1 MQPWKT
7 RARDIAFQPDGGRFL
22 TVEQHTVELPDGQVI
37 DDWLWLDTPD
47 FINVVL
53 ETEDGRFVCFRQ
65 TKYAAGGI
73 TLGVVGG
80 YIDPGEEPL
89 AAAQREVLE
98 ESGYVAAEWHFL
110 GDFAVDGNRGAGR
123 AHFFLARGGRWQQ
136 PIDADDLEEQELL
149 LLTREELRQIVLGHE
164 CAVLP
169 WAASIALALL
179 KIEQLDID
187 SAAGSLK

>member
-1 MQPWKT
+1 MESWNT
-7 RARDIAFQPDGGRFL
+7 LARQVVFQPDGGRYL
-22 TVEQHTVELPDGQVI
+22 TVEQHAVELPDGQVI
-37 DDWLWLDTPD
+37 DDWMWLDTPD

-65 TKYAAGGI
+65 TKYAAAGP

-80 YIDPGEEPL
+80 YIELGEDPL

-98 ESGYVAAEWHFL
+98 ETGYVATEWHAL
-110 GDFAVDGNRGAGR
+110 GNYAVDGNRGAGR

-149 LLTREELRQIVLGHE
+149 LLTRDELLQAALGDA
-164 CAVLP
+164 CDVLP
-169 WAASIALALL
+169 WIANITLALL
-179 KIEQLDID
+179 KLEQLD
-187 SAAGSLK
+187 AEV